1 MVCYIIHILIFRFM
15 LHVTFYIQLFE
26 YVLLN
31 NVVYFYEQFV
41 SILEAITSSLLLP
54 LGNFSIA
61 QNDRCYNVKFKKVH
75 LQITSLC
82 LFHLRLKFPV
92 HENNSN
98 LLIRPSPVEQY
109 SSYW

>member
-1 MVCYIIHILIFRFM
+1 M

-61 QNDRCYNVKFKKVH
+61 QNNRCYNVKFKKVH
-75 LQITSLC
+75 LQIILLC
-82 LFHLRLKFPV
+82 LFH
-92 HENNSN
+92 
-98 LLIRPSPVEQY
+98 
-109 SSYW
+109 